1 MARNWDI
8 STFTT
13 ALRTSTAGLAV
24 GEATVRNYRMGR
36 APFVLR
42 LLLAHPH
49 LIDALKSDARRMAP
63 KDRSALVA
71 ELRKGK

>member
-8 STFTT
+8 STFTA
-13 ALRTSTAGLAV
+13 ALRTSAAGLSV

-49 LIDALKSDARRMAP
+49 LIDALKSDARRMSA
-63 KDRSALVA
+63 KDRA
-71 ELRKGK
+71 ELRAGLRK